1 MASSKKQIAVGID
14 MSNTRVITVVMTQ
27 DKETGDLSIIG
38 YSDVP
43 SNGMRKGMVTDID
56 EAISSLTQG
65 LEEAERMAG
74 IAIEHATMSINGQ
87 HISSSN
93 SRGVVAVQHG
103 NGEIDREDMER
114 VLEAAKAFSMPANR
128 EVIHVIPRSYIVDS
142 QDNIKDPLG
151 MKGIRLEVDAFV
163 VTSSSPVVKNILKV
177 AYQSN
182 VDVRDL
188 VLGPI
193 AAARSVLT
201 RKQKEIG
208 VVLLDIGGG
217 GTSMAVY
224 EEGEILH
231 TAFIPIGSSHI
242 TNDIAIGLKTSVE
255 FAERVKIEYGAATTN
270 HISERDSVNL
280 AEIDPSIDK
289 GFVSR
294 KYIVEI
300 INARLEEIFMMVKD
314 ELRKIGRDG
323 LLPAGIVL
331 TGGGIKIED
340 IAEVARETA
349 RLPIQ
354 LGRVSEQVISIN
366 KDILDDPSF
375 STAIGLALFGMDQ
388 GKDQMMM
395 TGIISSLKGGL
406 GVLGKIRSA
415 FKKR

>member
-1 MASSKKQIAVGID
+1 MALAKKQISVGID
-14 MSNTRVITVVMTQ
+14 MSNTKVITIVMTQ
-27 DKETGDLSIIG
+27 DKETGDLNIIG
-38 YSDVP
+38 YSEVP

-56 EAISSLTQG
+56 EAIASLTQG
-65 LEEAERMAG
+65 LEEAERMSG
-74 IAIEHATMSINGQ
+74 VPIEHAILSINGQ

-93 SRGVVAVQHG
+93 SRGVVAVQHS
-103 NGEIDREDMER
+103 NGEITRDDMER

-128 EVIHVIPRSYIVDS
+128 EVVHVIPRSYIVDG

-177 AYQSN
+177 AYQGN
-182 VDVRDL
+182 LDVQEL
-188 VLGPI
+188 VLGPL
-193 AAARSVLT
+193 ASARAVLT

-208 VVLLDIGGG
+208 VALVDIGGG
-217 GTSMAVY
+217 GTSIAVF

-231 TAFIPIGSSHI
+231 TAFIPVGSSHI
-242 TNDIAIGLKTSVE
+242 TNDIAIGLKTSIE
-255 FAERVKIEYGAATTN
+255 FAEKVKIENGAANTT
-270 HISERDSVNL
+270 HVSERDSINL
-280 AEIDPSIDK
+280 SDIDPSIDK

-314 ELRKIGRDG
+314 ELRKIDRDG

-340 IAEVARETA
+340 IAEVARETT

-354 LGRVSEQVISIN
+354 LGRINEQMIAIN
-366 KDILDDPSF
+366 KEIMDDPSY
-375 STAIGLALFGMDQ
+375 STAIGLALWGLDMNRDP
-388 GKDQMMM
+388 MMM
-395 TGIISSLKGGL
+395 AGIINGLKGGL
-406 GVLGKIRSA
+406 GFFEKLKGA